1 MGFKSI
7 ISHLRYLLAIL
18 NLISWLRCVSL
29 LRGFKSTRMFI
40 KQLVQIMVD
49 LKSFMVVL
57 VISVFTVSTTFTML
71 TNSAMS
77 DDF

>member
-1 MGFKSI
+1 
-7 ISHLRYLLAIL
+7 
-18 NLISWLRCVSL
+18 
-29 LRGFKSTRMFI
+29 MFI